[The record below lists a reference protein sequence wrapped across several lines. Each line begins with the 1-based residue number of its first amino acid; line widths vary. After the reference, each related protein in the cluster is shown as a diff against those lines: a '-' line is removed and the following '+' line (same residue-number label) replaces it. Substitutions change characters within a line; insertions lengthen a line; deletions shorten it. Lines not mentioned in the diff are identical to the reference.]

1 LKVACGLKLFPISM
15 FVGIKLLGV
24 VYAPT
29 VK

>member
-1 LKVACGLKLFPISM
+1 MKVACGLKLFPISM